1 MTLIEDRTTHANGP
15 AGRSYQIGEVSAL
28 TGLTQRTL
36 RHYDDLGIMHPAGR
50 TSGMF
55 RLYTEAQ
62 VRLLATIASLR
73 PLGLDLALVR
83 QLVSTLDPDAAER
96 DPAAAAAV
104 IDALERRQQLAAAQ
118 IADAAASRDRLQQV
132 LGQVAGTAGEPL
144 AAAAPTALPD

>member
-1 MTLIEDRTTHANGP
+1 MTLIEDRTAHVTRP

-83 QLVSTLDPDAAER
+83 QLVSTLDADATGPD
-96 DPAAAAAV
+96 PVAAAAV

-118 IADAAASRDRLQQV
+118 IADAAAARDRLQQV
-132 LGQVAGTAGEPL
+132 LGQL
-144 AAAAPTALPD
+144 AAPADEPFAAAEPMALPD